1 MKQPYG
7 KNNWV
12 ICGSYTSCLK
22 TLSALLKKKILLTTQ
37 MHFFRC
43 LKAAYKETHCSLS

>member
-22 TLSALLKKKILLTTQ
+22 TLSALLKKKNTLDNSNALLP
-37 MHFFRC
+37 
-43 LKAAYKETHCSLS
+43 LSKSSI